1 MLWARHVRQHSVR
14 CSLACRRSGLTHQ
27 SPPPTS
33 RLVESQ
39 LLAVSGFKSELSDWF
54 DLVKSSEVTASD
66 YGELDPE
73 VEEQLRALGYLD

>member
-1 MLWARHVRQHSVR
+1 MIFSQDSGRLELYQYRRDIEEQED
-14 CSLACRRSGLTHQ
+14 LA
-27 SPPPTS
+27 S
-33 RLVESQ
+33 RDPN
-39 LLAVSGFKSELSDWF
+39 AVSGFKSELSDWF